1 MESRFFYFLAACA
14 LVVYLAMTGTKADFN
29 KCMYQWTSENGKVN
43 QCTSGNAEEWRPV
56 LKKAYLQQKHMPPPK
71 SISQKRVLEEEL
83 PKPYRILTP
92 FSPYTRYR
100 THRRLTIYVD
110 DKNIVEDVE
119 CS

>member
-1 MESRFFYFLAACA
+1 MHNLILAVA
-14 LVVYLAMTGTKADFN
+14 LLLVLSIRGVNADFN
-29 KCMYQWTSENGKVN
+29 RC
-43 QCTSGNAEEWRPV
+43 NAEEWRPV
-56 LKKAYLQQKHMPPPK
+56 LKKAYLQQKHMPPPR

-92 FSPYTRYR
+92 FSPYTHYR
-100 THRRLTIYVD
+100 TTRRLTIYVD